1 MFSAYKKTMKKRIKI
16 GTIIYYTFIAFIG
29 TITLLLIASVF
40 PIAGNF
46 KVLSVLSGSM
56 EPAIR
61 VGSLVIV
68 RPSAE
73 YKINDIITFPSP
85 EDPNILVTHRIIG
98 IQTIENRIFYITQG
112 DANEEPDPDL
122 IAKDDVIGKVLF
134 TIPFLGYVVNFTQS
148 RLGFILIIVVPATI
162 IIYEEFRKIGKEII
176 KFKNQNKKKDE
187 SQDRAIK
194 KNEEKDIE
202 QDKEI
207 KELKEKIEEIK
218 QDI

>member
-1 MFSAYKKTMKKRIKI
+1 MKKRIKI

-134 TIPFLGYVVNFTQS
+134 TIPFLG
-148 RLGFILIIVVPATI
+148 
-162 IIYEEFRKIGKEII
+162 
-176 KFKNQNKKKDE
+176 
-187 SQDRAIK
+187 
-194 KNEEKDIE
+194 
-202 QDKEI
+202 
-207 KELKEKIEEIK
+207 
-218 QDI
+218 

>member
-1 MFSAYKKTMKKRIKI
+1 MKKRIKI